1 MPKKGYR
8 SPKASVRSKYQR
20 KYNSKPDQVQ
30 KRSNRNKARR
40 KKKCPAGMDVHHKDG
55 NPMNN
60 KRSNLACSSVKKNRS
75 KNRKKKK

>member
-8 SPKASVRSKYQR
+8 SSVATKRSKYQR
-20 KYNSKPDQVQ
+20 KYNSKPSQVK

-40 KKKCPAGMDVHHKDG
+40 KKSCPGKDVHHKDG

-60 KRSNLACSSVKKNRS
+60 KKSNLACSSVKKNRS
-75 KNRKKKK
+75 KNKKK